1 MIQSHGSAEES
12 TDKMSRLLEDVV
24 DSPVLMGMFSS
35 VDSMEVEADMMGAK
49 AGTSKMSESVCGG
62 TTRYITPRQARNKKG
77 VMMYI
82 VNQPEDRTEL
92 TQLVKITVCHR
103 EGENCQVGGFGRHV
117 TVCKQEYMDH
127 KLVAISPDQSHVV
140 IDTFSFPSCCSCHIQ
155 RSASW
160 S

>member
-1 MIQSHGSAEES
+1 MF
-12 TDKMSRLLEDVV
+12 SRL
-24 DSPVLMGMFSS
+24 DSR
-35 VDSMEVEADMMGAK
+35 EVEADMMGAK
-49 AGTSKMSESVCGG
+49 TGASKMSESVCGG
-62 TTRYITPRQARNKKG
+62 STRYITPRQARNKKG

-82 VNQPEDRTEL
+82 VNQPDNRTEL

-103 EGENCQVGGFGRHV
+103 EGDKCQVGGFGRHA

>member
-1 MIQSHGSAEES
+1 MRTLRCNNILNVQSF
-12 TDKMSRLLEDVV
+12 LL
-24 DSPVLMGMFSS
+24 P
-35 VDSMEVEADMMGAK
+35 
-49 AGTSKMSESVCGG
+49 
-62 TTRYITPRQARNKKG
+62 
-77 VMMYI
+77 
-82 VNQPEDRTEL
+82 
-92 TQLVKITVCHR
+92 
-103 EGENCQVGGFGRHV
+103 RHV